1 MDNVVNKAEGE
12 WQLTVHHT
20 VCSVTQS
27 IGPLRHG
34 TGPLGLE
41 SGFKGEERQSAEL
54 DVSKTT
60 FDKI

>member
-41 SGFKGEERQSAEL
+41 SGFKGEESWMFQKQL
-54 DVSKTT
+54 LTK
-60 FDKI
+60 F